1 MSLVMGKRPDLF
13 TAYLQCSSQWDGDYD
28 ATVKN
33 QTPVYFVVGEDD
45 EYYGSEPSREAY
57 QKLHDLYEEE
67 GLSDDEIDDLL
78 VLDIKDQN
86 YFDEGGVENQHGG
99 GLLFS
104 RDKDIMGWLFSQKK

>member
-1 MSLVMGKRPDLF
+1 MPADIPAAERRCLWSWENGRIF
-13 TAYLQCSSQWDGDYD
+13 LQPIFSAALNGMEDYD

-33 QTPVYFVVGEDD
+33 RTPVYFVVGEDD

-78 VLDIKDQN
+78 VLDIKNQN
-86 YFDEGGVENQHGG
+86 YF
-99 GLLFS
+99 
-104 RDKDIMGWLFSQKK
+104 